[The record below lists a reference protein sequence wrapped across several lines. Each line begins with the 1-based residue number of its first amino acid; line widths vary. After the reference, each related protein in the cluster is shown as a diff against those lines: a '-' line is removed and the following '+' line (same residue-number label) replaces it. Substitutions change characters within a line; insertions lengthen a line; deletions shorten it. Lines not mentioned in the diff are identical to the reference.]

1 MPLVHAP
8 TPPAIDVLS
17 MLLHTPL
24 SPNSRPMTPMYATAA
39 MLLWRCSEKLDD
51 AQVEDLLERVVQLF
65 TFVTDKDLFGDI
77 YRCASS
83 YHERDFVLMLVSVR
97 AHRCTTSL

>member
-1 MPLVHAP
+1 MRRWCAACGVSTAP
-8 TPPAIDVLS
+8 RVTVL
-17 MLLHTPL
+17 
-24 SPNSRPMTPMYATAA
+24 ATAVVS
-39 MLLWRCSEKLDD
+39 RCSEKLDD